1 MDNERITIDLSTIV
15 KTNESIDEMQFSLL
29 TLLDEVKGMHTLLHR
44 FEEDTVMNSY
54 NVGKDID
61 PDEYIETLEN
71 IFPLMVRNYEHITEK
86 IEQLTGDLDRC
97 SLVLA
102 KGV

>member
-1 MDNERITIDLSTIV
+1 MDNERITINLSTIV

-29 TLLDEVKGMHTLLHR
+29 NLLDEVKGMHTLLHR

-71 IFPLMVRNYEHITEK
+71 IFPLMVRNYEYLTEK
-86 IEQLTGDLDRC
+86 IEQLSVDLDRC